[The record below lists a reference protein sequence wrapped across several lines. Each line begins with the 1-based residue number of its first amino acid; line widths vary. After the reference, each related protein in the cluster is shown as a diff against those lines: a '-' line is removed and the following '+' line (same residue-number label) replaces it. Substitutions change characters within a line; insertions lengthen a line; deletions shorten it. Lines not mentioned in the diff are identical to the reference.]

1 MVVLF
6 MIEFLCDYHLEN
18 GVDKISQLEYSKLL
32 DEGNNFCVK
41 INGKVFFEQPL
52 FPVME
57 FLYFYLKWDKKH
69 DFIYN
74 TIESEENPMISFK
87 RGISGWRIDSVW
99 KQFDCKERFRV
110 EDFIMAVEKMID
122 NISN

>member
-1 MVVLF
+1 

>member
-57 FLYFYLKWDKKH
+57 FLYFYLKWDKKQ